1 MKNARDLKAFLIDVD
16 GNVRHENL
24 HQFNESCEA
33 GNTGISKFSIRGLAE
48 AFLGEKWYEPHNVR
62 LMESGGGMPVS
73 STMFPQ
79 ITGQLLFSEIRRQF
93 DMEANEFSPRVPV
106 IPSIIKGTEIV
117 PSITNVSPGDMEDVH
132 EGQSYP
138 RIGVT
143 EEYFTLP
150 AKQKRGAIV
159 EVTKEAIKFDKTGML
174 VEQARGIGRALGASR
189 ENAIID
195 ALIGQTNNYSRNGT
209 ATNTYLTAGA
219 YINNQSS
226 TPLVDWTD
234 IDSALQLFAAIL
246 DPNTSEPL
254 ADLMRPRHLVVMPFK
269 RRTAMRI
276 LAATS
281 TGAADA
287 LTRGA
292 GVREESLTGAS
303 PISDLGLELIS
314 SIRLYRRV
322 LAGPESV
329 AANAQDGWFLG
340 DLSRLLGWYEV
351 FPLTLAQKGVESE
364 AAWDR
369 DVDLQYKASYYGV
382 AAVREPRY
390 MVRME
395 NTAW

>member
-1 MKNARDLKAFLIDVD
+1 MKNARELKSFLIDAD
-16 GNVRHENL
+16 GRVRSDNVR
-24 HQFNESCEA
+24 QFNESCEA
-33 GNTGISKFSIRGLAE
+33 GRVGMSQFSIQDLTESFCGP
-48 AFLGEKWYEPHNVR
+48 KWYNDKVELR
-62 LMESGGGMPVS
+62 EAGGIPVS

-93 DMEANEFSPRVPV
+93 DVEANDFSPRVPV

-117 PSITNVSPGDMEDVH
+117 PSIARIAPGDMEDVA

-138 RIGVT
+138 RVGVT

-150 AKQKRGAIV
+150 AKQKRGAII
-159 EVTKEAIKFDKTGML
+159 EVTKEAMKFDKTGML
-174 VEQARGIGRALGASR
+174 VEQARDIGRVLGAAR

-195 ALIGQTNNYSRNGT
+195 CLIGQTNNYSRNGT

-246 DPNTSEPL
+246 DPTTSEPL
-254 ADLMRPRHLVVMPFK
+254 ADLMRPKHLIVMPFK
-269 RRTAMRI
+269 KRTAARI
-276 LAATS
+276 LTATMTGQNEALVRAAGRTEQS
-281 TGAADA
+281 FQG
-287 LTRGA
+287 GN
-292 GVREESLTGAS
+292 

-322 LAGPESV
+322 LDGPEPT
-329 AANAQDGWFLG
+329 AATAQDGWFLG
-340 DLSRLLGWYEV
+340 DLTKLLGWYEV
-351 FPLTLAQKGVESE
+351 FPLTLTQKGVESE
-364 AAWDR
+364 AAFDR

-382 AAVREPRY
+382 CAVREPRY